1 MSINAQA
8 RIISIEDVLI
18 ALLNHDTDEAY
29 RFASDL
35 TGLSEDHLNEMLHA
49 ENWYTAVNYMYRDAC
64 NYKKCNRAFVRGII
78 TKAQQKEI
86 ISCCDN
92 DTYFIPES
100 IGLPAERFPEY
111 TEDDH
116 PYFEIGDCEP
126 VYGRPSMEILPVT
139 ANELVAKFREMKG
152 RWQEAA
158 VDFCP

>member
-1 MSINAQA
+1 MSVNAQVN
-8 RIISIEDVLI
+8 IISIKDVLVT
-18 ALLNHDTDEAY
+18 LLYHNSDEAY

-35 TGLSEDHLNEMLHA
+35 TGLSEDRLNEMLHD

-78 TKAQQKEI
+78 TEAQQKEI
-86 ISCCDN
+86 ISCCDD

-126 VYGRPSMEILPVT
+126 VYGRPFMEILPFT
-139 ANELVAKFREMKG
+139 ADELMERFRKMKG

-158 VDFCP
+158 LKFCP